1 MPRGDAQCGLGWA
14 VAVNGQ
20 IFKSLTRRPWPNTL
34 ITRRGWVPWPVH
46 PLQPAL
52 TADTGHRPLPPPQDP
67 AASRNGGVFP
77 SPTCP
82 GTGALRAAPSRA
94 PLVGGCSPRSGSRPQ
109 AQCGNRLRG
118 ALPTIT
124 ERDEWYRPRPA
135 GQGPGVGAGA
145 RPLPS
150 AAARTPGAW
159 GPKNVWERATAAGG
173 GGPGASA
180 QTTSGRG
187 SCPGLGQTGPR
198 SPAGSARRGLQDPAR
213 EDPAPPRPSGPPPRP
228 LPAQAGLARPW
239 PEPKGGDGA
248 GALRVG
254 LARLGFSFRCYFCQS
269 NVCTQRE
276 HHRAPRSTR
285 GFPRRSGPRRRAPCP
300 RPHPAPLPVRVP
312 GPTPPPSFT
321 ATLRAATSR
330 VLRVCAWIVGLCPRG
345 RRLLRAHSG
354 SGAAAMRSPSQWAW
368 RLGWFS
374 FPPILSKKKRVSRLP
389 AAAPPPGPP
398 PPPPAPAPWPHPA
411 QRGRP
416 GGLPSWRP
424 GAPMPSSVRFPGL
437 LGVLQGPAWD
447 KRTHG

>member
-1 MPRGDAQCGLGWA
+1 MCARGDAQCGLGWA

-67 AASRNGGVFP
+67 ATSRNGGVFP

-173 GGPGASA
+173 GGPGAGA

-198 SPAGSARRGLQDPAR
+198 VACRERAPRPPGPRAGGPGPSPPFRA
-213 EDPAPPRPSGPPPRP
+213 PAPPPPCTSRACSPV
-228 LPAQAGLARPW
+228 
-239 PEPKGGDGA
+239 A
-248 GALRVG
+248 GAQGRGRGRGPAGGVG
-254 LARLGFSFRCYFCQS
+254 PTWLFLSLLFLPKQRL
-269 NVCTQRE
+269 
-276 HHRAPRSTR
+276 
-285 GFPRRSGPRRRAPCP
+285 
-300 RPHPAPLPVRVP
+300 HPA
-312 GPTPPPSFT
+312 
-321 ATLRAATSR
+321 
-330 VLRVCAWIVGLCPRG
+330 
-345 RRLLRAHSG
+345 
-354 SGAAAMRSPSQWAW
+354 
-368 RLGWFS
+368 
-374 FPPILSKKKRVSRLP
+374 
-389 AAAPPPGPP
+389 
-398 PPPPAPAPWPHPA
+398 
-411 QRGRP
+411 
-416 GGLPSWRP
+416 
-424 GAPMPSSVRFPGL
+424 
-437 LGVLQGPAWD
+437 
-447 KRTHG
+447 